1 MFIEYIFHKIQK
13 CAPEMGFNDK
23 KITSVSG
30 NENFDNLNNMGIHW
44 TSLKAGVQNNLQNWK
59 ILWSEIDFFFE

>member
-30 NENFDNLNNMGIHW
+30 NENFDNLNNMGIH
-44 TSLKAGVQNNLQNWK
+44 
-59 ILWSEIDFFFE
+59 